1 MPTDLEDVETF
12 LRQRLAAPLP
22 GAVAQRRFAPVPARK
37 GWQPDQQPPGARLA
51 AALLLIYPDDDG
63 LHVPLTLRRD
73 DLPQH
78 AGQVS
83 LPGGAVDPGEDPM
96 DAALREAHE
105 EIGVDPSTVTVL
117 GALSSLWVVVSNF
130 LVRPYVGITS
140 SRPDFQIEER
150 EVARLVEA
158 PMHHIRDTGRLHW
171 RRVTREN
178 MIVEYPYFDLD
189 QERVW
194 GATAMMLGE
203 FAALWDEEHSP
214 PERRGTAGHR

>member
-1 MPTDLEDVETF
+1 MSSELDETEAF
-12 LRQRLAAPLP
+12 LRARLSTRLP
-22 GAVAQRRFAPVPARK
+22 GAEAQRRFAPVPARK

-83 LPGGAVDPGEDPM
+83 LPGGAVDPGEAPV

-105 EIGVDPSTVTVL
+105 EIGVDPSTVTIL
-117 GALSSLWVVVSNF
+117 GPLSSLWVVVSNF
-130 LVRPYVGITS
+130 LVQPCVGITS
-140 SRPDFQIEER
+140 RRPDFQIEER

-158 PMHHIRDTGRLHW
+158 PMHHIRDASRLHW
-171 RRVTREN
+171 RRVSQDGI
-178 MIVEYPYFDLD
+178 IVEYPYFDLD

-203 FAALWDEEHSP
+203 FAALWDAEHAP
-214 PERRGTAGHR
+214 PDR